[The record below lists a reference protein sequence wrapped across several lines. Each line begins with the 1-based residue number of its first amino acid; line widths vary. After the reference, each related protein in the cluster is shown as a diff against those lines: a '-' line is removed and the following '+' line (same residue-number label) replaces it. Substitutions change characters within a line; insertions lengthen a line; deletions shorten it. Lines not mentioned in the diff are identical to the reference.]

1 MRQIALI
8 VLLAMAACAEADASA
23 NQPAE
28 MQGWKTASGKSP
40 TKAEFAAV
48 VAACQDGAV
57 RKAQEKPL
65 ESCLGELGLK
75 RVE

>member
-1 MRQIALI
+1 MRRIALI
-8 VLLAMAACAEADASA
+8 VLLAVAACAEADANA

-57 RKAQEKPL
+57 RGAQEKAL
-65 ESCLGELGLK
+65 DSCLGDLGLR